1 MPDNRQQGL
10 WCDMLDSARSIQ
22 GYLRGVS
29 REEFLG
35 NPEKQDAVLRRLEI
49 IGEAARRL
57 DAESQAVLH
66 ELPLREIRGMR
77 NIIAHDYGDVDLDL
91 VWETCAGD
99 MERMVNVLSRVI
111 DPENLPPGV

>member
-1 MPDNRQQGL
+1 
-10 WCDMLDSARSIQ
+10 
-22 GYLRGVS
+22 
-29 REEFLG
+29 
-35 NPEKQDAVLRRLEI
+35 
-49 IGEAARRL
+49 
-57 DAESQAVLH
+57 
-66 ELPLREIRGMR
+66 MR